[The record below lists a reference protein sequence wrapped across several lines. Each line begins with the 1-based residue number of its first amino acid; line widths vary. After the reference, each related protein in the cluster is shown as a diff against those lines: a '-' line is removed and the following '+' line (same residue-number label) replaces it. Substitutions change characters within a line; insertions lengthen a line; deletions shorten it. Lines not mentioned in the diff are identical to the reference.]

1 MKKHADP
8 GIDEVRAARMEIS
21 ARYGHDID
29 RMLADHM
36 KQQER
41 FADRLIRLA
50 PARKAGCPPE
60 TRLGGLRQT
69 APCSATAST
78 TSASSMKTMRGS

>member
-50 PARKAGCPPE
+50 PARKP
-60 TRLGGLRQT
+60 T
-69 APCSATAST
+69 ARRKLALA
-78 TSASSMKTMRGS
+78 A

>member
-21 ARYGHDID
+21 ARYGHNID

-41 FADRLIRLA
+41 YADRLIRLA
-50 PARKAGCPPE
+50 PARKPA
-60 TRLGGLRQT
+60 TRRKL
-69 APCSATAST
+69 AVAA
-78 TSASSMKTMRGS
+78 

>member
-1 MKKHADP
+1 MKKKADP

-36 KQQER
+36 KQQQR
-41 FADRLIRLA
+41 YADRLVMPGQLSGRRKSSRRAAQKHAALA
-50 PARKAGCPPE
+50 N
-60 TRLGGLRQT
+60 
-69 APCSATAST
+69 
-78 TSASSMKTMRGS
+78 

>member
-21 ARYGHDID
+21 ERYGHSID

-36 KQQER
+36 EQQER
-41 FADRLIRLA
+41 YADRLVTLKPTQGRRKSSRRAGKKLA
-50 PARKAGCPPE
+50 TRPA
-60 TRLGGLRQT
+60 
-69 APCSATAST
+69 
-78 TSASSMKTMRGS
+78 

>member
-29 RMLADHM
+29 RMLADNM

-50 PARKAGCPPE
+50 PARKPAARRKLAG
-60 TRLGGLRQT
+60 
-69 APCSATAST
+69 AA
-78 TSASSMKTMRGS
+78 

>member
-1 MKKHADP
+1 
-8 GIDEVRAARMEIS
+8 MEIS

-50 PARKAGCPPE
+50 PARKP
-60 TRLGGLRQT
+60 T
-69 APCSATAST
+69 ARRKIAVA
-78 TSASSMKTMRGS
+78 A

>member
-21 ARYGHDID
+21 ARYGHNID
-29 RMLADHM
+29 RMLADHI

-41 FADRLIRLA
+41 YADRLIRLA
-50 PARKAGCPPE
+50 PARKVPA
-60 TRLGGLRQT
+60 RRKL
-69 APCSATAST
+69 AAA
-78 TSASSMKTMRGS
+78 A

>member
-1 MKKHADP
+1 MKKTADP

-36 KQQER
+36 KQQQR
-41 FADRLIRLA
+41 YADRLITPGQGRRKSSRRAAKKHATLA
-50 PARKAGCPPE
+50 A
-60 TRLGGLRQT
+60 
-69 APCSATAST
+69 
-78 TSASSMKTMRGS
+78 

>member
-1 MKKHADP
+1 MKKRAEP

-21 ARYGHDID
+21 ERYGHDID

-41 FADRLIRLA
+41 YADRLVTLEQARSHRKSSRRA
-50 PARKAGCPPE
+50 PKKHAALP
-60 TRLGGLRQT
+60 
-69 APCSATAST
+69 A
-78 TSASSMKTMRGS
+78 

>member
-21 ARYGHDID
+21 KRYGHDID

-41 FADRLIRLA
+41 YADRLIRLA
-50 PARKAGCPPE
+50 PARKPTVRRKLAV
-60 TRLGGLRQT
+60 
-69 APCSATAST
+69 AA
-78 TSASSMKTMRGS
+78 

>member
-21 ARYGHDID
+21 ARYGHNID

-36 KQQER
+36 KQQKR
-41 FADRLIRLA
+41 YADRLVTRGQMPGRRKSARRAAKKHTALA
-50 PARKAGCPPE
+50 A
-60 TRLGGLRQT
+60 
-69 APCSATAST
+69 
-78 TSASSMKTMRGS
+78 

>member
-21 ARYGHDID
+21 ERYGHNID

-41 FADRLIRLA
+41 YAVRLIRLA
-50 PARKAGCPPE
+50 PARKPTVRRKLAV
-60 TRLGGLRQT
+60 
-69 APCSATAST
+69 AA
-78 TSASSMKTMRGS
+78 